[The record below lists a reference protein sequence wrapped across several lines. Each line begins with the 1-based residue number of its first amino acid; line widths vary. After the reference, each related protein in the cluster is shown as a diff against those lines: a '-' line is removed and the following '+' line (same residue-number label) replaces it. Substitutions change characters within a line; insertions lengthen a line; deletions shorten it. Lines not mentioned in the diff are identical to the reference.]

1 MMYVLR
7 NRTYFGNRQIEI
19 LLKIKMLAKIRNFG
33 QEIKML
39 VKHLNFVSKS
49 KLSLVFFFPSFNELS
64 LLEKTLF

>member
-1 MMYVLR
+1 
-7 NRTYFGNRQIEI
+7 
-19 LLKIKMLAKIRNFG
+19 MLAKIRNFG